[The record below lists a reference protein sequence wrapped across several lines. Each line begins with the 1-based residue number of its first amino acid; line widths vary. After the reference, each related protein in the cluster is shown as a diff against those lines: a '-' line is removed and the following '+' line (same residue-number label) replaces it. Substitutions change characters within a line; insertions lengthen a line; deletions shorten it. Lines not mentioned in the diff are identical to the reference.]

1 MKNIFLSTTITLA
14 SISAFGQN
22 ISNQTIDQV
31 TENAM
36 KTFNVP
42 GISVAVIKDGT
53 IIHSKGYGVKSIKT
67 GEKLQSNTNFGIASN
82 SKAFTAAAL
91 AILVD
96 EGKMNWDDKV
106 IKHIPEFK
114 MYNEYVT
121 KEFTIRDLLT
131 HRSGLGLGAGDLMV
145 WPDGHNFT
153 PTDIINNIQYLKP
166 VSDFRSKY
174 DYDNLLY
181 IIAGVVVERISG
193 QSWTDFVT
201 QRLIQPI
208 GMTNT
213 AANFHLLK
221 DQKNVIDPHVPIDG
235 KLQVI
240 DRYTN
245 TIFDAAAGL
254 YSNVDDVAKWLQF
267 NLNKGKVNGK
277 QIISE
282 KQMKEMISPVTL
294 QKVGTT
300 PPYNSLFKAYGLGWQ
315 LQDYNGKLE
324 VSHTG
329 GLEGIVTQTIWY
341 PQINLG
347 IVVLTNQQAGV
358 AFNSVSNTI
367 KDFYLGNPEK
377 DWVAFYDNLIKSR
390 VAEADGITDEVWKTV
405 EANQKNKAFKVNKNA
420 FIGTYKDNWFGDVEI
435 YEKKGKL
442 IFEAKRSPQL
452 TGEISFY
459 KDNTY
464 AVKWYNRYFHADA
477 FVFAEMKDGK
487 MTGFTMKA
495 ISPMTDF
502 SYDFHD
508 LDFTRK

>member
-1 MKNIFLSTTITLA
+1 MKNILLTTITLA
-14 SISAFGQN
+14 STVAFGQH
-22 ISNQTIDQV
+22 ISNQKIDQV
-31 TENAM
+31 AENAM
-36 KTFNVP
+36 KAFDVP
-42 GISVAVIKDGT
+42 GMAVAVIKDGT
-53 IIHSKGYGVKSIKT
+53 IVHSKGYGVKSILT
-67 GEKLQSNTNFGIASN
+67 GEKVESSTNFGIASN

-96 EGKMNWDDKV
+96 EGKIKWDDKV
-106 IKHIPEFK
+106 IQHIPEFK
-114 MYNEYVT
+114 MYNDYVT

-153 PTDIINNIQYLKP
+153 PKDIINNIQFLKP

-181 IIAGVVVERISG
+181 IIAGEVIERVSG
-193 QSWTDFVT
+193 QAWTHFVT
-201 QRLIQPI
+201 KRLLEPI
-208 GMTNT
+208 GMTNS
-213 AANFHLLK
+213 AANWHLVK
-221 DQKNVIDPHVPIDG
+221 DQKNAIAPHVPIDG

-245 TIFDAAAGL
+245 TIFDAAAGI

-267 NLNKGKVNGK
+267 NLDKGKVNGK

-282 KQMKEMISPVTL
+282 KQMKEMITPQTL

-329 GLEGIVTQTIWY
+329 GLEGIVTQTIFY
-341 PQINLG
+341 PQLNLG

-377 DWVAFYDNLIKSR
+377 DWVQTYDQLLKSR

-405 EANQKNKAFKVNKNA
+405 EANQKNKKFKIDTKSFV
-420 FIGTYKDNWFGDVEI
+420 GTYKDNWFGDVEI

-442 IFEAKRSPQL
+442 IFESKRSPQL
-452 TGEISFY
+452 TGEMFFY

-487 MTGFTMKA
+487 LAGFKMKA

>member
-1 MKNIFLSTTITLA
+1 MKNILFTTITLA
-14 SISAFGQN
+14 STIAFAQN
-22 ISNQTIDQV
+22 ISNQKIDQV
-31 TENAM
+31 AENAM
-36 KTFNVP
+36 KAFDVP
-42 GISVAVIKDGT
+42 GMAVAVIKDGA
-53 IIHSKGYGVKSIKT
+53 IVHSKGYGVKSILT
-67 GEKLQSNTNFGIASN
+67 GEKVESSTNFGIASN
-82 SKAFTAAAL
+82 SKAFTATTL

-96 EGKMNWDDKV
+96 EGKIKWDDKV
-106 IKHIPEFK
+106 IQHIPEFK
-114 MYNEYVT
+114 MYNNYVT

-153 PTDIINNIQYLKP
+153 PKDIINNIQFLKP

-181 IIAGVVVERISG
+181 IIAGEVIERVSG

-201 QRLIQPI
+201 KRLLEPI
-208 GMTNT
+208 GMTNS
-213 AANFHLLK
+213 AANWHLVK
-221 DQKNVIDPHVPIDG
+221 DKKNAIAPHVPIDG
-235 KLQVI
+235 KLEVI

-245 TIFDAAAGL
+245 TIFDAAAGI

-267 NLNKGKVNGK
+267 NLDKGKVNGK

-282 KQMKEMISPVTL
+282 KQMKEMITPQTL

-300 PPYNSLFKAYGLGWQ
+300 TPYNSLFKAYGLGWQ
-315 LQDYNGKLE
+315 LQDFNGKLE

-329 GLEGIVTQTIWY
+329 GLEGIVTQTIFY
-341 PQINLG
+341 PQLNLG

-377 DWVAFYDNLIKSR
+377 DWVQTYDQLMKSR

-405 EANQKNKAFKVNKNA
+405 EANQKNRKLKIDTKSLV
-420 FIGTYKDNWFGDVEI
+420 GTYKDNWFGDVEI

-442 IFEAKRSPQL
+442 IFESKRSPQL
-452 TGEISFY
+452 TGEMFFY

-464 AVKWYNRYFHADA
+464 AVKWNNRYFHADA

-487 MTGFTMKA
+487 LAGFKMKA

-508 LDFTRK
+508 LDFTKK

>member
-1 MKNIFLSTTITLA
+1 MKNILLTTLTLA

-22 ISNQTIDQV
+22 INNQTIDQV
-31 TENAM
+31 TEKAM
-36 KTFNVP
+36 KAFNVP
-42 GISVAVIKDGT
+42 GMAVAVIKDGA
-53 IIHSKGYGVKSIKT
+53 IVHSKGYGVKSILT
-67 GEKLQSNTNFGIASN
+67 GEKVETSTNFGIASN

-96 EGKMNWDDKV
+96 EGKIKWDDKV
-106 IKHIPEFK
+106 IQHIPEFK

-153 PTDIINNIQYLKP
+153 PKDIINNIQYLKP

-181 IIAGVVVERISG
+181 IIAGVVVERASG

-201 QRLIQPI
+201 KRLIEPI

-213 AANFHLLK
+213 GANWHLVK
-221 DQKNVIDPHVPIDG
+221 DKKNAIVPHVPIDG
-235 KLQVI
+235 KLEVI
-240 DRYTN
+240 ERYSN

-267 NLNKGKVNGK
+267 NLNKGKINGK

-282 KQMKEMISPVTL
+282 KQMKEMITPQTL

-329 GLEGIVTQTIWY
+329 GLEGTVTQTIWY
-341 PQINLG
+341 PQLNLG

-358 AFNSVSNTI
+358 TFNSVSNTI

-377 DWVAFYDNLIKSR
+377 DWVGFYDNIMKSR
-390 VAEADGITDEVWKTV
+390 TAEADVITDEVWKTV
-405 EANQKNKAFKVNKNA
+405 EANQKNKKLKIDTKSLV
-420 FIGTYKDNWFGDVEI
+420 GMYKDNWFGDVEI

-442 IFEAKRSPQL
+442 IFESKRSPQL
-452 TGEISFY
+452 TGEMFYY

-464 AVKWYNRYFHADA
+464 AVKWNNRYFHADA
-477 FVFAEMKDGK
+477 FVFAEMKGGQLA
-487 MTGFTMKA
+487 GFKMKA

-508 LDFTRK
+508 LDFSRK

>member
-1 MKNIFLSTTITLA
+1 MKNILFTTITLA
-14 SISAFGQN
+14 STIAFAQN
-22 ISNQTIDQV
+22 ISNQKIDQV
-31 TENAM
+31 AENAM
-36 KTFNVP
+36 KAFDVP
-42 GISVAVIKDGT
+42 GMAVAVIKDGAMV
-53 IIHSKGYGVKSIKT
+53 HSKGYGVKSILT
-67 GEKLQSNTNFGIASN
+67 GEKVESSTNFGIASN

-96 EGKMNWDDKV
+96 EGKIKWDDKV
-106 IKHIPEFK
+106 IQHIPEFK
-114 MYNEYVT
+114 MYNNYVT

-153 PTDIINNIQYLKP
+153 PKDIINNIQFLKP

-181 IIAGVVVERISG
+181 IIAGEVIERVSG

-201 QRLIQPI
+201 KRLLEPI
-208 GMTNT
+208 GMTNS
-213 AANFHLLK
+213 AANWHLVK
-221 DQKNVIDPHVPIDG
+221 DKKNAIAPHVPIDG
-235 KLQVI
+235 KLEVI

-245 TIFDAAAGL
+245 TIFDAAAGI

-267 NLNKGKVNGK
+267 NLDKGKVNGK

-282 KQMKEMISPVTL
+282 KQMKEMITPQTL

-300 PPYNSLFKAYGLGWQ
+300 TPYNSLFKAYGLGWQ
-315 LQDYNGKLE
+315 LQDFNGKLE

-329 GLEGIVTQTIWY
+329 GLEGIVTQTIFY
-341 PQINLG
+341 PQLNLG

-377 DWVAFYDNLIKSR
+377 DWVQTYDQLMKSR

-405 EANQKNKAFKVNKNA
+405 EANQKNKKLKVDTKSLV
-420 FIGTYKDNWFGDVEI
+420 GTYKDNWFGDVEI

-442 IFEAKRSPQL
+442 IFESKRSPQL
-452 TGEISFY
+452 TGEMFFY

-464 AVKWYNRYFHADA
+464 AVKWNNRYFHADA
-477 FVFAEMKDGK
+477 FVFAEIKDGK
-487 MTGFTMKA
+487 LAGFKMKA

-508 LDFTRK
+508 LDFTKK